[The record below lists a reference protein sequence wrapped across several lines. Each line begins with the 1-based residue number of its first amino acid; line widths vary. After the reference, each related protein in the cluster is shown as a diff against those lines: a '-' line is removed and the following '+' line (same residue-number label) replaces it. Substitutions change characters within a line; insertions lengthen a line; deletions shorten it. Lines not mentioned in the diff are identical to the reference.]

1 MFCIPGIFLDTNQS
15 IVWVISSLGQQTCA
29 TMSFL
34 NTNRNNVQSKQT
46 DENHVPLARDLPG
59 RKRGRMTNCE
69 HSMHGKFRS
78 LSGRRNKRRLI
89 SSQTDENSSKKR
101 KTETMDHTKEEDERV
116 HHKEAE
122 TQESSKEN
130 TQTNDCEIDDVTFI
144 RRLLSRMLRTDS
156 RVQKCI
162 VHILRSDKKIMK
174 IFMEEKSEIEKHG
187 PRIFSDI
194 DFSPETEASQVSGPL
209 LVTKSHNGNSA
220 DFDSQ
225 DAKAF
230 ISFLHGS

>member
-1 MFCIPGIFLDTNQS
+1 MF
-15 IVWVISSLGQQTCA
+15 
-29 TMSFL
+29 
-34 NTNRNNVQSKQT
+34 
-46 DENHVPLARDLPG
+46 
-59 RKRGRMTNCE
+59 
-69 HSMHGKFRS
+69 
-78 LSGRRNKRRLI
+78 
-89 SSQTDENSSKKR
+89 
-101 KTETMDHTKEEDERV
+101 HTKQEDEKV
-116 HHKEAE
+116 HHKEVKTE
-122 TQESSKEN
+122 ESSKEN

-144 RRLLSRMLRTDS
+144 RRLMARMLRTDS

-194 DFSPETEASQVSGPL
+194 DFSRETEAPQVSGPL
-209 LVTKSHNGNSA
+209 LVTKSHNCNNA
-220 DFDSQ
+220 EFDIQ